1 MEATVIYR
9 DLNLIAS
16 AKTLFPDNI
25 MPRSTEE
32 SCSDI
37 VWEGSSP
44 TYDRLVY
51 GKVVGFGDGIW
62 FGGLWVSSSQ
72 LSCFLGRLG
81 RPQILLHQINKKISK
96 PAPSPGH
103 LTSCP
108 FSSQQNPGGLYLL
121 PRNALST
128 PSPTVSVTL
137 PLILHACQPP
147 SHLLVALHSATQD
160 C

>member
-25 MPRSTEE
+25 MPRSTED

-81 RPQILLHQINKKISK
+81 RPQILLYQTNKKISK

-108 FSSQQNPGGLYLL
+108 FSSQQNPGSLYLL
-121 PRNALST
+121 PNSNALST
-128 PSPTVSVTL
+128 PSPTV
-137 PLILHACQPP
+137 
-147 SHLLVALHSATQD
+147 
-160 C
+160 